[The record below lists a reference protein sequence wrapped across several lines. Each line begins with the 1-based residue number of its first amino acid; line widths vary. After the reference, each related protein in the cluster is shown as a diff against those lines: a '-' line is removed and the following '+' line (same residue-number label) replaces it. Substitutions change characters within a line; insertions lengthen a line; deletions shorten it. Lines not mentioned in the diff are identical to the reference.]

1 SGRTP
6 ASFDAEPTNQ
16 QTREDVANQP
26 EFTKLTS
33 IIIKNST
40 SEEEMGAK
48 MWVPAPE
55 KIKKED
61 DNVASLLDSLRLIK
75 AVKIDQPD
83 LPIELTIEPLMKK
96 TVNLNVMKGR
106 FVLANQVPSPA
117 TSSSSGRGNQTG
129 KDVIAVILDEESTDD
144 VRLAKELGV
153 DHFGGKDLLDRLQ
166 KQNDSNLPCIPK
178 AQDPKYLQQCGEQED
193 VIQELSQLNLIIPSE
208 KRGTMSE
215 NLNELIMNSKN
226 SIDWLVKKKPTAN
239 NDKPTQPSDGAS
251 TSPVKAP
258 KVNKKT
264 PQNEIDSF
272 ISIPVGSIQMSLIHL
287 EQNISDFLSMISN
300 LTQFGTSSTSNT
312 PKSTTSTPGASDNP
326 NNNNETKPKSNFKS
340 GRPIKKPGIHKATL
354 TVKGIPAITVI

>member
-1 SGRTP
+1 MLPINQSSLSLLRSSSRTALP
-6 ASFDAEPTNQ
+6 K
-16 QTREDVANQP
+16 R
-26 EFTKLTS
+26 KC
-33 IIIKNST
+33 
-40 SEEEMGAK
+40 SELITFSRGAK

-153 DHFGGKDLLDRLQ
+153 DHFGGKDLLDR
-166 KQNDSNLPCIPK
+166 
-178 AQDPKYLQQCGEQED
+178 CGEQED
-193 VIQELSQLNLIIPSE
+193 VIQDLSQLNLIIPSE

-239 NDKPTQPSDGAS
+239 DDKPIQPSDGAS

-258 KVNKKT
+258 K
-264 PQNEIDSF
+264 
-272 ISIPVGSIQMSLIHL
+272 
-287 EQNISDFLSMISN
+287 NISDFLSMISN
-300 LTQFGTSSTSNT
+300 LTQFGTSSTSNA
-312 PKSTTSTPGASDNP
+312 PKSTTSTSGTSDNP

>member
-1 SGRTP
+1 MLPINQSSLSLLRSSSRTALP
-6 ASFDAEPTNQ
+6 K
-16 QTREDVANQP
+16 R
-26 EFTKLTS
+26 KC
-33 IIIKNST
+33 
-40 SEEEMGAK
+40 SELITFSRGAK

-153 DHFGGKDLLDRLQ
+153 DHFGGKDLLDRILAEEI
-166 KQNDSNLPCIPK
+166 KPTKLLVHSKSPKIQNIFNSAESKKTLFK
-178 AQDPKYLQQCGEQED
+178 T
-193 VIQELSQLNLIIPSE
+193 LSQLNLIIPSE

-239 NDKPTQPSDGAS
+239 DDKPIQPSDGAS

-300 LTQFGTSSTSNT
+300 LTQFGTSSTSNA
-312 PKSTTSTPGASDNP
+312 PKSTTSTSGTSDNP